1 MRTTFIFLCHSI
13 CFRAVDHLSE
23 VCILF
28 ADLVGFTKASAE
40 HHPNFLIGL
49 FLRDVFLE
57 FDRCVEK
64 HGLEKIKTIGKRGIC
79 CLPYNTT
86 SPPNLRVS
94 GPFFDR

>member
-1 MRTTFIFLCHSI
+1 M
-13 CFRAVDHLSE
+13 
-23 VCILF
+23 F

-64 HGLEKIKTIGKRGIC
+64 HGLEKIKTIGKRGI
-79 CLPYNTT
+79 LLLRLQKMS
-86 SPPNLRVS
+86 SPPNLRVAL
-94 GPFFDR
+94 FDR